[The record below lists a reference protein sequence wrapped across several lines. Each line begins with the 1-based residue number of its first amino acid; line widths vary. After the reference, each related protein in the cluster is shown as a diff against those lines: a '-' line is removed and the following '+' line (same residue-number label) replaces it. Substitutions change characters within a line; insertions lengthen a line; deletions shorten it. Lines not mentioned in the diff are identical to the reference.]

1 MERRV
6 DGEVLRDVMRHVP
19 SPVTIVTIA
28 AEDGIR
34 GITIGSFAST
44 SLRPPLISFNVSKE
58 AQVYE
63 ALTREAHFAV
73 HVLSDE
79 QAHLSDHFAT
89 PDLSSEEQFD
99 GIAYRIDPNGTPIL
113 FDALSVMYCH
123 LHSVHDAGDHSIIVG
138 RVEGIEDGA
147 DGSPLMYYDRTY
159 RRVGEEVQPTTFE
172 PVSDSPGRASGES

>member
-6 DGEVLRDVMRHVP
+6 DGKILRDVMRHVP

-28 AEDGIR
+28 ADEGIR

-58 AQVYE
+58 ATVYE
-63 ALTREAHFAV
+63 AITTKPHFAV
-73 HVLSDE
+73 HVLSAE

-99 GIAYRIDPNGTPIL
+99 GVAYRIDPNGTPVL
-113 FDALSVMYCH
+113 LDTLSVMYCR
-123 LHSVHDAGDHSIIVG
+123 LQAVHDAGDHSIVVA
-138 RVEGIEDGA
+138 RVEGIEEGGEGA
-147 DGSPLMYYDRTY
+147 PLLYYDRRY
-159 RRVGEEVQPTTFE
+159 RSVGEEVQRTTFE
-172 PVSDSPGRASGES
+172 PVGDTSRRSGEP